1 MIRCLTG
8 TVLSISPNGIVLD
21 VHGIGFEIYCSR
33 GVLTL
38 CNTGETMTVITYL
51 QVSESG
57 ISIFGFSNEQEREL
71 FLKIT
76 AIKGIGGKTGI
87 SVLSSLSGDEIIR
100 GVIFSDVS
108 IFTRVPGIGK
118 KTAER
123 ICFELKNLIGDEFL
137 SQTQSNAAGAEKLP
151 QNQSNVLS
159 TVSEA
164 LRSLGFNQGDINA
177 ALGIVRAA
185 FGNDFAGLD
194 EERLIKAA
202 LKELQRK

>member
-8 TVLSISPNGIVLD
+8 TVLSVSSNGIVLD
-21 VHGIGFEIYCSR
+21 VHGIGFEVYCSR

-38 CNTGETMTVITYL
+38 CNIGETITIITYL
-51 QVSESG
+51 QISEAG
-57 ISIFGFSNEQEREL
+57 ISIFGFSDEQEREL

-87 SVLSSLSGDEIIR
+87 SVLSSLSSEEIIR
-100 GVIFSDVS
+100 GVVFSDIS

-123 ICFELKNLIGDEFL
+123 ICFELKNLIPEELL
-137 SQTQSNAAGAEKLP
+137 SQTSEADKKISP
-151 QNQSNVLS
+151 NQSNVLS

-185 FGNDFAGLD
+185 FGNDFANLD

>member
-8 TVLSISPNGIVLD
+8 TVLSISSNGIVLD

-38 CNTGETMTVITYL
+38 CNTEATITVITYL
-51 QVSESG
+51 QISEAG
-57 ISIFGFSNEQEREL
+57 ISIYGFSDEQEREL

-87 SVLSSLSGDEIIR
+87 SVLNSLSGEEIIK
-100 GVIFSDVS
+100 GVVFSDTSV
-108 IFTRVPGIGK
+108 FMRVPGIGK

-123 ICFELKNLIGDEFL
+123 ICFELKNLIPEEYLLQPPVGADKL
-137 SQTQSNAAGAEKLP
+137 SYS
-151 QNQSNVLS
+151 QSNVLS
-159 TVSEA
+159 TVTEA

-185 FGNDFAGLD
+185 FGNDFSSLD
-194 EERLIKAA
+194 EEKLIKAA

>member
-8 TVLSISPNGIVLD
+8 TVLSISSNGIVLD

-33 GVLTL
+33 GVLSL
-38 CNTGETMTVITYL
+38 CNIEETITVTTYL
-51 QVSESG
+51 QISEAG
-57 ISIFGFSNEQEREL
+57 IAIYGFADEQEREL

-87 SVLSSLSGDEIIR
+87 SVLSSLSGEEIIR
-100 GVIFSDVS
+100 GAIFSDESV
-108 IFTRVPGIGK
+108 FTRVPGIGK

-123 ICFELKNLIGDEFL
+123 ICFELKNLIPEEFL
-137 SQTQSNAAGAEKLP
+137 LQSQTNMAANLTP
-151 QNQSNVLS
+151 NQNNIVS

-185 FGNDFAGLD
+185 FGNDFTGLD

>member
-8 TVLSISPNGIVLD
+8 TVLSISSNGIVLD

-33 GVLTL
+33 GILSI
-38 CNTGETMTVITYL
+38 CNIGETISVITYL
-51 QVSESG
+51 QISESG
-57 ISIFGFSNEQEREL
+57 VSIYGFSNEREREL

-76 AIKGIGGKTGI
+76 SIKGIGGRTGI
-87 SVLSSLSGDEIIR
+87 AVLSSLSSEEIIR
-100 GVIFSDVS
+100 GVLFSDVK

-123 ICFELKNLIGDEFL
+123 ICFELKNLIPEDLL
-137 SQTQSNAAGAEKLP
+137 SQINKADIPPAN
-151 QNQSNVLS
+151 QNNTLS
-159 TVSEA
+159 TVTEA

-185 FGNDFAGLD
+185 FGNDFTGLD

>member
-8 TVLSISPNGIVLD
+8 TVLSISSNGIVLD
-21 VHGIGFEIYCSR
+21 VHGIGFEICCSR
-33 GVLTL
+33 GVLSL
-38 CNTGETMTVITYL
+38 CNIGEAITVITYL
-51 QVSESG
+51 QISESG
-57 ISIFGFSNEQEREL
+57 LFIYGFSDEQEREL

-87 SVLSSLSGDEIIR
+87 SVLSSLSSEEIIR
-100 GVIFSDVS
+100 GAVFSEIS

-123 ICFELKNLIGDEFL
+123 ICFELKNLIPEEYL
-137 SQTQSNAAGAEKLP
+137 LQPQTNEAGKLP
-151 QNQSNVLS
+151 PNQSNILS
-159 TVSEA
+159 TASEA
-164 LRSLGFNQGDINA
+164 LRTLGFNYGDINA

-185 FGNDFAGLD
+185 FGNDFASLD

>member
-1 MIRCLTG
+1 MIRCLRG
-8 TVLSISPNGIVLD
+8 SVLSISSNGIVLD
-21 VHGIGFEIYCSR
+21 VNGIGFEIYCSR
-33 GVLTL
+33 SVLTL
-38 CNTGETMTVITYL
+38 CNTGESITIITYL
-51 QVSESG
+51 QISESG
-57 ISIFGFSNEQEREL
+57 ISIYGFSDEQEREL

-87 SVLSSLSGDEIIR
+87 SVLNSLSGDEIIR
-100 GVIFSDVS
+100 GVVFSDAA

-123 ICFELKNLIGDEFL
+123 ICFELKNLIPEEYL
-137 SQTQSNAAGAEKLP
+137 SQINAPGKVSPSQSNT
-151 QNQSNVLS
+151 LS

-164 LRSLGFNQGDINA
+164 LRSLGFNQGDINS

-185 FGNDFAGLD
+185 FGDGFSDLD
-194 EERLIKAA
+194 EERMIKAA

>member
-8 TVLSISPNGIVLD
+8 TVLSISSNGIVLD

-33 GVLTL
+33 GVLAL
-38 CNTGETMTVITYL
+38 CNTGESITVVTYL
-51 QVSESG
+51 QISEAG
-57 ISIFGFSNEQEREL
+57 IFIYGFSDEREREL
-71 FLKIT
+71 FLKMT

-87 SVLSSLSGDEIIR
+87 SVLNSLSSDEIIR
-100 GVIFSDVS
+100 GVIFSDAS
-108 IFTRVPGIGK
+108 IFTRVPGVGK

-123 ICFELKNLIGDEFL
+123 ICFELKNLIPEELL
-137 SQTQSNAAGAEKLP
+137 SQTSSTPDKTSP
-151 QNQSNVLS
+151 NQSNTLS

-177 ALGIVRAA
+177 AMGIVRAA
-185 FGNDFAGLD
+185 FGNDFAELS
-194 EERLIKAA
+194 EEKLIKAA

>member
-8 TVLSISPNGIVLD
+8 TVLSISANGIVLD
-21 VHGIGFEIYCSR
+21 VHGIGFEICCSR
-33 GVLTL
+33 GVLSL
-38 CNTGETMTVITYL
+38 CNVGETITTITYL
-51 QVSESG
+51 QISEAG
-57 ISIFGFSNEQEREL
+57 ISIYGFSDEREREL

-87 SVLSSLSGDEIIR
+87 SVLNSLSSEEIIR
-100 GVIFSDVS
+100 GAMFSDAA
-108 IFTRVPGIGK
+108 IFTRVPGIEK

-123 ICFELKNLIGDEFL
+123 ICFELKNVMPKEFL
-137 SQTQSNAAGAEKLP
+137 SQINAPDSLSP
-151 QNQSNVLS
+151 NQSDTLS

-164 LRSLGFNQGDINA
+164 LRTLGFNQGDINA
-177 ALGIVRAA
+177 AFGIVRAA
-185 FGNDFAGLD
+185 FGNDFSNLD

>member
-8 TVLSISPNGIVLD
+8 TVLSISSNGIILD
-21 VHGIGFEIYCSR
+21 VHGIGFEIHCSR
-33 GVLTL
+33 EILSL
-38 CNTGETMTVITYL
+38 CNVGGAITIVTYL
-51 QVSESG
+51 QISESG
-57 ISIFGFSNEQEREL
+57 ITIYGFSDEQEREL

-87 SVLSSLSGDEIIR
+87 SVLNSLSGEEIIK
-100 GVIFSDVS
+100 GVVFSDTSV
-108 IFTRVPGIGK
+108 FTRVPGIGK

-123 ICFELKNLIGDEFL
+123 ICFELKNLIPAELL
-137 SQTQSNAAGAEKLP
+137 SQTSILPDKLSP
-151 QNQSNVLS
+151 NQSNTLS

-177 ALGIVRAA
+177 AMGIVRAA
-185 FGNDFAGLD
+185 FGNDFANLS

-202 LKELQRK
+202 LKELHRK

>member
-1 MIRCLTG
+1 MIRSLSG
-8 TVLSISPNGIVLD
+8 NVLSISSNGIVLD
-21 VHGIGFEIYCSR
+21 VRGIGFEIFCSR
-33 GVLTL
+33 GVLNI
-38 CNTGETMTVITYL
+38 CNTGEQVTIITYL
-51 QVSESG
+51 QISEAG
-57 ISIFGFSNEQEREL
+57 ISIYGFSDEREREL

-87 SVLSSLSGDEIIR
+87 SVLNSLSGDEIIK
-100 GVIFSDVS
+100 GVVFSDAA

-123 ICFELKNLIGDEFL
+123 ICFELKNLIPEEFL
-137 SQTQSNAAGAEKLP
+137 SQINVPGKISAGQS
-151 QNQSNVLS
+151 STTS

-185 FGNDFAGLD
+185 FGDDFPDLD
-194 EERLIKAA
+194 EERMIKAA

>member
-8 TVLSISPNGIVLD
+8 TVLSISSNGIILD

-38 CNTGETMTVITYL
+38 CNTGESITVITYL
-51 QVSESG
+51 QISEAG
-57 ISIFGFSNEQEREL
+57 IFIYGFSDEREREL
-71 FLKIT
+71 FLKMT

-87 SVLSSLSGDEIIR
+87 SVLNSLSGDEIIR
-100 GVIFSDVS
+100 GVMFSDAS

-123 ICFELKNLIGDEFL
+123 ICFELKNLIPEELL
-137 SQTQSNAAGAEKLP
+137 SQTLTPDKILPSQSTT
-151 QNQSNVLS
+151 LS

-164 LRSLGFNQGDINA
+164 LRTLGFNQGDINA
-177 ALGIVRAA
+177 AMGIVRAA
-185 FGNDFAGLD
+185 FGNDFTDLD
-194 EERLIKAA
+194 EEKLIKAA

>member
-1 MIRCLTG
+1 MIHCLTG
-8 TVLSISPNGIVLD
+8 TVLSISSNGIVLD

-33 GVLTL
+33 GVFTL
-38 CNTGETMTVITYL
+38 CNIGETITVITYL
-51 QVSESG
+51 QITESG
-57 ISIFGFSNEQEREL
+57 MSIYGFSDEQEREL

-87 SVLSSLSGDEIIR
+87 SVLSSLSGEEIIK
-100 GVIFSDVS
+100 GVVFSDTS

-123 ICFELKNLIGDEFL
+123 ICFELKNLIPEELL
-137 SQTQSNAAGAEKLP
+137 SQINETDSKLQP
-151 QNQSNVLS
+151 NQNNVLS

-185 FGNDFAGLD
+185 FGNDFTGLD
-194 EERLIKAA
+194 EEKLIKAA